1 MVYAVYLVPYFMNS
15 LTVTLSVCILVFLIR
30 VLDALASLVLT
41 PVSNKV
47 LNPVSSILEDSR

>member
-1 MVYAVYLVPYFMNS
+1 MVYAVYLVPYFVNS